1 MPDQLSIF
9 VSNRCIRVATGVF
22 ELKAFCEAF
31 YDSLPPAAR
40 NSWRRSR
47 VVGELTRAGFPIG
60 MNHGIAMIG
69 GLAPRGQLRERDGR
83 LELVNHA

>member
-1 MPDQLSIF
+1 MPDHLLTF
-9 VSNRCIRVATGVF
+9 VSRHCIRVPTGVF

-31 YDSLPPAAR
+31 YDQLPPAAR
-40 NSWRRSR
+40 QSWTRSR

-83 LELVNHA
+83 LELVNNA